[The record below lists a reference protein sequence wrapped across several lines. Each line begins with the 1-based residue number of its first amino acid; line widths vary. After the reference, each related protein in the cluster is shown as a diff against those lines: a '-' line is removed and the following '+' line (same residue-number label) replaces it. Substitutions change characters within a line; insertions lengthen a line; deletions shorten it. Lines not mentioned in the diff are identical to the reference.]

1 MKCFLVK
8 ITKKNMKKNCILT
21 VYWKNH
27 LFYYCKEQWL
37 TAVCKQD
44 PNYICFLIRLF
55 L

>member
-1 MKCFLVK
+1 MFSC
-8 ITKKNMKKNCILT
+8 KNYEEKHEKNCILT

-27 LFYYCKEQWL
+27 LFYYCKGQWL